1 LRAYARRARRR
12 MQQPRASACSRT
24 RVCIRLRAPTCGRT
38 SPRIHGALSRAS
50 ARVGARGEARVCQV
64 GKPILKRHRIFIPRC
79 TVATDKNVH
88 RALRTYGTPV
98 IAPSGIRTT
107 GALYASGS
115 PDREATWTVRSPGK
129 GGIGG
134 GGRRE
139 SIGELPWI
147 GQRGGQGAAF
157 LRTPRPRHCRV
168 GGRPSIVNRISHPS
182 APSPCRHQAGDRR
195 GRVVG
200 LERGGKKIGAAT
212 SRRRGDDFN

>member
-1 LRAYARRARRR
+1 

-115 PDREATWTVRSPGK
+115 PDREPRGPCDRPARDGWGREARVDRRATVDRSARRA
-129 GGIGG
+129 
-134 GGRRE
+134 GRRVFE
-139 SIGELPWI
+139 DP
-147 GQRGGQGAAF
+147 F
-157 LRTPRPRHCRV
+157 PRHCGV
-168 GGRPSIVNRISHPS
+168 GGHPSIVNRISRASVCPLPLPLPP
-182 APSPCRHQAGDRR
+182 PSPR
-195 GRVVG
+195 
-200 LERGGKKIGAAT
+200 
-212 SRRRGDDFN
+212 SSW